1 MSKLKVLGEA
11 ISLTAAAA
19 QTAVSMD
26 GTPFAPG
33 FNAVLTVHLAAAT
46 GTPTVK
52 VQGSNDGGT
61 TWTDLL
67 TVTAI
72 TGLLKKAEVTVY
84 AQMRLNVS
92 VVGTAGTCAA
102 YLEA

>member
-1 MSKLKVLGEA
+1 MSKLKILGEA
-11 ISLTAAAA
+11 VSLTAAAA
-19 QTAVSMD
+19 QTAVKMD
-26 GTPFAPG
+26 GTPFTPN
-33 FNAVLTVHLAAAT
+33 FNAVVTVHLAGAT

-61 TWTDLL
+61 TWVDLL

-72 TGLLKKAEVTVY
+72 TGLMKKAEVTLC